1 MPLSRRL
8 FWAWS
13 ESPPPYKRPATK
25 PRPTD
30 LGRRRTSSRGSRLC
44 GYCRV
49 SLLPREIPMT
59 WKISFNYHQ
68 CTCIFFSMP
77 PLDPL
82 RHARQPHLHPGRPEL
97 RRGPA
102 AAAAAPGGHQPAAG
116 VAIPRA
122 VSQDGVHPEGEGGG
136 DDGEGGEEGE
146 EDAQALAQ
154 GDVEGAEGG
163 VESETMVRNIS
174 K

>member
-1 MPLSRRL
+1 
-8 FWAWS
+8 
-13 ESPPPYKRPATK
+13 
-25 PRPTD
+25 
-30 LGRRRTSSRGSRLC
+30 
-44 GYCRV
+44 
-49 SLLPREIPMT
+49 
-59 WKISFNYHQ
+59 
-68 CTCIFFSMP
+68 MP

-82 RHARQPHLHPGRPEL
+82 RHARQPHLHPGRLEL
-97 RRGPA
+97 RRGPAAAAA
-102 AAAAAPGGHQPAAG
+102 AAAAAPGGHQPAVGGA
-116 VAIPRA
+116 VPRA
-122 VSQDGVHPEGEGGG
+122 VSQDGVHSEGEGGG